1 MFDEDGNRTDD
12 KICSFVG
19 VAPINDPKYAVLVVL
34 DSPDDSTGL
43 MIGGGAMA
51 APTVSGIL
59 ADVLPY
65 LGMDPDVSD
74 EDLNLITLSV
84 PDVSG
89 MTEAEAAAALS
100 EKSFTYRKVGEGAVV
115 MDQIPAAHAM
125 IPGKSE
131 VILYFSQEAPE
142 ENVTVPDFMG
152 MTLISANNKATS
164 NGLYMLVTGVNQDA
178 YNVTATYQNPAP
190 GTVVAQGTTITVE
203 FTDYTAQD

>member
-1 MFDEDGNRTDD
+1 M
-12 KICSFVG
+12 G
-19 VAPINDPKYAVLVVL
+19 VAPINDPKYAVLVAL

-65 LGMDPDVSD
+65 LGLDPDVSD
-74 EDLNLITLSV
+74 EDLNLITLAV
-84 PDVSG
+84 PDLTG
-89 MTEAEAAAALS
+89 MTEAEAAAALQ
-100 EKSFTYRKVGEGAVV
+100 EKGFTYRKVGEGAMV
-115 MDQIPAAHAM
+115 MGQIPAAHAM

-131 VILYFSQEAPE
+131 VILYFSQKAPTE
-142 ENVTVPDFMG
+142 TVTVPDFMG
-152 MTLISANNKATS
+152 MTLVSANQKAAN

-178 YNVTATYQNPAP
+178 YHVTATYQSPAAGAEVP
-190 GTVVAQGTTITVE
+190 LGTTITVE

>member
-1 MFDEDGNRTDD
+1 
-12 KICSFVG
+12 
-19 VAPINDPKYAVLVVL
+19 
-34 DSPDDSTGL
+34 

-51 APTVSGIL
+51 APTVSAIL

-65 LGMDPDVSD
+65 LGLDPDVSD

-84 PDVSG
+84 PDVRS
-89 MTEAEAAAALS
+89 MTEAEAASLLA

-115 MDQIPAAHAM
+115 MDQIPAPNAM

-131 VILYFSQEAPE
+131 VILYFSQEAPDKT
-142 ENVTVPDFMG
+142 VTVPDFLG
-152 MTLISANNKATS
+152 MTLISANQKAIN

-178 YNVTATYQNPAP
+178 YNVTATYQSPAP
-190 GTVVAQGTTITVE
+190 GTEVELGTTVTVE